1 MAATM
6 SNLLA
11 IDFKRTE
18 PLSMTKSLSDYISTS
33 YAEHPDAYQDD
44 FRVLDELRADIVNL
58 EPHQNAL
65 NRLLKYVGGEDIGF
79 VFVAVVVVVVVIAKD
94 LKSML
99 TILGVSF
106 YYPPFNSAL
115 TGIDFPWALVNST
128 DKKMHSFRNMYY
140 ERACVCFNIGSMYSQ
155 LGSNEVRSTAE
166 GLRRACSY
174 FQYAAGAFQHL
185 RDTIIPELRIAPTI
199 DISAAALT
207 VYIHLMLAQAQECFW
222 QKGALDQMRDG
233 SVAKLA
239 AKVAEYYDTANEGA
253 THSAMSSLF
262 TATWTSQ
269 MQAKALHFS
278 AVSQYRR
285 SCECISQ
292 NKYGEEIARLKV
304 AERLVSSGLDL
315 QRNLRETVVSDLRSL
330 QTAIH
335 RNLSRAEKDNDIIY
349 LEPIPA
355 ETALTPIGKAD
366 MSKATVIPE
375 IANPVPLMNEHNMLL
390 GVPLF
395 SRLVPFAVHQAASVY
410 TERKERIVKE
420 DIGGK
425 FDELTGV
432 CYSQMQALNL
442 PGALQA
448 LEQPVGLPPSLLS
461 HIDEIHAEGGI
472 HVLQEMLE
480 NVRTLSRQNASILDE
495 IFEALQQEA
504 EEDETMR
511 HRFQGRWNRP
521 TSASLTVAFVEQ
533 GRKHRETLET
543 ARKSDLIVK
552 NKLEAFLTT
561 WGRSLE
567 LLSSG
572 RAEVERAVPN
582 TINAPG
588 SSDPEI
594 VDDLKML
601 LEEVDQMIRAR
612 RIKLEEVRRM
622 ADEDDIG
629 PALVAI
635 TNKLTA
641 NSSAVKIEP
650 AHFEALF
657 QEQLKKYDGYKR
669 LVKEETATQ
678 EDLLMA
684 IQETNKAFVA
694 SRKSNAVV
702 QQREKALQNLEA
714 AYQKFKAILGNLK
727 EGTQFHRDFEKILVR
742 LRDNCRDYFFAR
754 KMEAKD
760 YLSEVTV
767 GISAMNLNRSQP
779 QSPVNSSPYD
789 AASAPPPPS
798 AHTSQTTSGRWSP
811 TMGVRFGGPASTS
824 PTNSYGDPSAYSPP
838 HQHQQPPQNFA
849 QQLQQ
854 QFQQKQPA
862 TGSPAL
868 QQQQPP
874 AGQRNTPP
882 PSYHQPPQGGGGQSR
897 PGEWDLTK
905 GVFFGGKS
913 KN

>member
-1 MAATM
+1 MAAAT
-6 SNLLA
+6 SNILA

-18 PLSMTKSLSDYISTS
+18 PLSMTKSLSEYISTS
-33 YAEHPDAYQDD
+33 YAEHPDTYQDD

-65 NRLLKYVGGEDIGF
+65 NRLLKYHAQL
-79 VFVAVVVVVVVIAKD
+79 VFISSKFPID
-94 LKSML
+94 
-99 TILGVSF
+99 
-106 YYPPFNSAL
+106 
-115 TGIDFPWALVNST
+115 TGIEFPWALVNST
-128 DKKMHSFRNMYY
+128 DKKMYSFRNMYY
-140 ERACVCFNIGSMYSQ
+140 ERACICFNIGAMYSQ
-155 LGSNEVRSTAE
+155 LGNNEIRSSAE
-166 GLRRACSY
+166 GLKRAY
-174 FQYAAGAFQHL
+174 AHFQNAAGCFQHL
-185 RDTIIPELRIAPTI
+185 RDTIVPELRIAPTV
-199 DISAAALT
+199 DISTAALT
-207 VYIHLMLAQAQECFW
+207 VFIQLMLAQAQECFW
-222 QKGALDQMRDG
+222 QKGTLDQIKDG
-233 SVAKLA
+233 LISKLA
-239 AKVAEYYDTANEGA
+239 GKVADYYEAANEGA
-253 THSAMSSLF
+253 TQSSMSSLF
-262 TATWTSQ
+262 TTAWTSQ
-269 MQAKALHFS
+269 MQAKALHFQ
-278 AVSQYRR
+278 AVAQYRK

-292 NKYGEEIARLKV
+292 NKYGEEIARLQI
-304 AERLVSSGLDL
+304 AERLVSSGLDQ
-315 QRNLRETVVSDLRSL
+315 QRNLKETVVSDLRSL

-355 ETALTPIGKAD
+355 EASLAAIGRAD
-366 MSKATVIPE
+366 MSKSTIIPE
-375 IANPVPLMNEHNMLL
+375 ISNPVPLMNEHNMLL

-442 PGALQA
+442 PGSLQA
-448 LEQPVGLPPSLLS
+448 LEQPVGLPPSLIS
-461 HIDEIHAEGGI
+461 HIDEIHAEGGSNAL
-472 HVLQEMLE
+472 HEMLE
-480 NVRTLSRQNASILDE
+480 TVRSLSRQNAAILDE

-504 EEDETMR
+504 DEDEAMR
-511 HRFQGRWNRP
+511 QRFQNRWNRP
-521 TSASLTVAFVEQ
+521 TSASLTAAFVEQ

-543 ARKSDLIVK
+543 AKKSDQIVQ
-552 NKLEAFLTT
+552 NKLEALLTT

-572 RAEVERAVPN
+572 RADVERAVPN
-582 TINAPG
+582 TTSAPG

-594 VDDLKML
+594 VDDLRML
-601 LEEVDQMIRAR
+601 LEEVDQMIKAR
-612 RIKLEEVRRM
+612 RIKLEEIKRI

-694 SRKSNAVV
+694 SRRSNAAVH
-702 QQREKALQNLEA
+702 QREKALQNLEA
-714 AYQKFKAILGNLK
+714 AFQKYKAILANFK

-760 YLSEVTV
+760 YLNEVTT
-767 GISAMNLNRSQP
+767 GISNMSLGQTQP
-779 QSPVNSSPYD
+779 PHSPAKTSAYD
-789 AASAPPPPS
+789 TATAPSAPS
-798 AHTSQTTSGRWSP
+798 AITPAAGGWSP
-811 TMGVRFGGPASTS
+811 NLGVRFGGPTS
-824 PTNSYGDPSAYSPP
+824 PSNANVPTSAFHNDSLYDNRQHYPYKSDTPP
-838 HQHQQPPQNFA
+838 PTGTQNFA
-849 QQLQQ
+849 QQLHQ
-854 QFQQKQPA
+854 QFQKKQPA
-862 TGSPAL
+862 QGQTQAHPPA
-868 QQQQPP
+868 QQPDN
-874 AGQRNTPP
+874 RSTPP
-882 PSYHQPPQGGGGQSR
+882 PSYQQPQGGSNGRNPGAGAGTGG
-897 PGEWDLTK
+897 WDPSK
-905 GVFFGGKS
+905 GLFFGGKPKS
-913 KN
+913 

>member
-1 MAATM
+1 M
-6 SNLLA
+6 SNILA

-33 YAEHPDAYQDD
+33 YAEHPDTYQDD

-65 NRLLKYVGGEDIGF
+65 NRLLKYHAQL
-79 VFVAVVVVVVVIAKD
+79 VFISSKFPID
-94 LKSML
+94 
-99 TILGVSF
+99 
-106 YYPPFNSAL
+106 
-115 TGIDFPWALVNST
+115 TGIEFPWALVNST
-128 DKKMHSFRNMYY
+128 DKKMYSFRNMYY
-140 ERACVCFNIGSMYSQ
+140 ERACICFNIGAMYSQ
-155 LGSNEVRSTAE
+155 LGNNENRNTAE
-166 GLRRACSY
+166 GLKRAY
-174 FQYAAGAFQHL
+174 AHFQNAAGSFQHL
-185 RDTIIPELRIAPTI
+185 RDTIIPELRIAPTV
-199 DISAAALT
+199 DISTAALT
-207 VYIHLMLAQAQECFW
+207 VYIQLMLAQAQECFW
-222 QKGALDQMRDG
+222 QKGALDQIKDG
-233 SVAKLA
+233 IIAKLA
-239 AKVAEYYDTANEGA
+239 AKVADYYEAANEGA
-253 THSAMSSLF
+253 THSSMSSLF
-262 TATWTSQ
+262 TTPWTSQ
-269 MQAKALHFS
+269 MQAKAFHFG

-292 NKYGEEIARLKV
+292 NKYGEEIARLQV
-304 AERLVSSGLDL
+304 AERLVNSGLDL
-315 QRNLRETVVSDLRSL
+315 QRILKETVVSDLRSL

-355 ETALTPIGKAD
+355 EASLVAIGRAD

-375 IANPVPLMNEHNMLL
+375 ISNPVPLMNEHNMLL

-425 FDELTGV
+425 FDELTGI

-448 LEQPVGLPPSLLS
+448 LEQPVGLPPSLVA
-461 HIDEIHAEGGI
+461 HIDEIVAEGGVR
-472 HVLQEMLE
+472 VLHEMHE
-480 NVRTLSRQNASILDE
+480 NVRNLSRQNAAILDE

-504 EEDETMR
+504 EEDDAMR
-511 HRFQGRWNRP
+511 QRFKDRWNRP
-521 TSASLTVAFVEQ
+521 TSASLTVSFVEQ

-543 ARKSDLIVK
+543 ARKSDQIVK
-552 NKLEAFLTT
+552 SKLEALLST

-582 TINAPG
+582 TTNAPG

-594 VDDLKML
+594 VYDLKML
-601 LEEVDQMIRAR
+601 LEEVDQIIKAR
-612 RIKLEEVRRM
+612 RIKLEEIKRI

-678 EDLLMA
+678 EDLLFA

-694 SRKSNAVV
+694 SRRSNSVV
-702 QQREKALQNLEA
+702 HQREKALQNLDA
-714 AYQKFKAILGNLK
+714 AFQKYKAILGNFK
-727 EGTQFHRDFEKILVR
+727 EGIQFHCDFEKILVR

-760 YLSEVTV
+760 YLGEVTA
-767 GISAMNLNRSQP
+767 GLSAMDINRTQP
-779 QSPVNSSPYD
+779 QSPVKSSPYE
-789 AASAPPPPS
+789 AASAPPRPS
-798 AHTSQTTSGRWSP
+798 SGGTAWNPSV
-811 TMGVRFGGPASTS
+811 GVRFGNSGNTSTAGSNISAFSNSS
-824 PTNSYGDPSAYSPP
+824 PYSP
-838 HQHQQPPQNFA
+838 QQQQQQQYGAQSGRPENLA

-862 TGSPAL
+862 QAQASL
-868 QQQQPP
+868 
-874 AGQRNTPP
+874 
-882 PSYHQPPQGGGGQSR
+882 PPQNSNNNNNNNPPYPPTAASPPQSNNNAA
-897 PGEWDLTK
+897 WDPTK
-905 GVFFGGKS
+905 GVFFGGKP

>member
-1 MAATM
+1 MAAL
-6 SNLLA
+6 SNILA
-11 IDFKRTE
+11 VEFKKSE
-18 PLSMTKSLSDYISTS
+18 QLSMTKSLSEYISTS
-33 YAEHPDAYQDD
+33 YAEHPDTYQDD
-44 FRVLDELRADIVNL
+44 FRVLDELRADIVSL

-65 NRLLKYVGGEDIGF
+65 NRLLKYHAQLVFIGSKF
-79 VFVAVVVVVVVIAKD
+79 PID
-94 LKSML
+94 
-99 TILGVSF
+99 
-106 YYPPFNSAL
+106 
-115 TGIDFPWALVNST
+115 TGIEFPWALVNST

-140 ERACVCFNIGSMYSQ
+140 ERACVCFNIGAMYSQ
-155 LGSNEVRSTAE
+155 LGNNENRGTPE
-166 GLRRACSY
+166 GLKRAYAY
-174 FQYAAGAFQHL
+174 FQNAAGSFQHL
-185 RDTIIPELRIAPTI
+185 RDAIIPELRIAPTV

-207 VYIHLMLAQAQECFW
+207 VFIQLMLAQAQECFW
-222 QKGALDQMRDG
+222 QKGALDQIKDG
-233 SVAKLA
+233 LISKLA
-239 AKVAEYYDTANEGA
+239 GKVADYYDAAFEGA
-253 THSAMSSLF
+253 THSTMSVLF
-262 TATWTSQ
+262 SSAWTSQ
-269 MQAKALHFS
+269 MQAKAFHFN
-278 AVSQYRR
+278 AVAHYRKA
-285 SCECISQ
+285 CECISQ
-292 NKYGEEIARLKV
+292 NKYGEEIARLQT
-304 AERLVSSGLDL
+304 AERLVNCGLEL
-315 QRNLRETVVSDLRSL
+315 QRNLKETVVSDLRSL

-355 ETALTPIGKAD
+355 EASLAAIGRAD
-366 MSKATVIPE
+366 MSKPIIVPE
-375 IANPVPLMNEHNMLL
+375 ISNPVPLMNEHNMLL

-442 PGALQA
+442 PGSLQA
-448 LEQPVGLPPSLLS
+448 LDQPVGLPPALLQN
-461 HIDEIHAEGGI
+461 IDDITATGGVRAL
-472 HVLQEMLE
+472 HEMLE
-480 NVRTLSRQNASILDE
+480 TVKTLSRQNGAILDE

-504 EEDETMR
+504 NEDETMR
-511 HRFQGRWNRP
+511 KRYQGRWNRP
-521 TSASLTVAFVEQ
+521 TSASLTVTFVEQ
-533 GRKHRETLET
+533 GRKHRDTLET
-543 ARKSDLIVK
+543 ARKSDQIVQ
-552 NKLEAFLTT
+552 NKLDTLLST

-572 RAEVERAVPN
+572 KVEVERAVPN
-582 TINAPG
+582 STNAPG

-601 LEEVDQMIRAR
+601 LEEVDQMIKAR
-612 RIKLEEVRRM
+612 RIKLEEIKRI

-629 PALVAI
+629 PSLVAI

-641 NSSAVKIEP
+641 TSSAVKIEP

-694 SRKSNAVV
+694 SRRSNAVV
-702 QQREKALQNLEA
+702 HQREMALQNLEA
-714 AYQKFKAILGNLK
+714 AYQKYKAILANFK
-727 EGTQFHRDFEKILVR
+727 EGLQFHRDFEKILVR

-767 GISAMNLNRSQP
+767 EMSGMNLNRVQP
-779 QSPVNSSPYD
+779 PSPVKNSQYE
-789 AASAPPPPS
+789 ASAPSAPPS
-798 AHTSQTTSGRWSP
+798 TGAGWSP
-811 TMGVRFGGPASTS
+811 SRGVRFA
-824 PTNSYGDPSAYSPP
+824 N
-838 HQHQQPPQNFA
+838 QQPNSSSATPAGSAFTYDHGSNYVRNNTAGIMPPENFA

-854 QFQQKQPA
+854 QFQQKQATLPA
-862 TGSPAL
+862 PSA
-868 QQQQPP
+868 
-874 AGQRNTPP
+874 ASPP
-882 PSYHQPPQGGGGQSR
+882 PPPNQQYPPYHQPSPPRDQST
-897 PGEWDLTK
+897 GWDPSK
-905 GVFFGGKS
+905 GLFFGGKP

>member
-1 MAATM
+1 MAAVT
-6 SNLLA
+6 SNILA

-18 PLSMTKSLSDYISTS
+18 PLSMTKSLSEYISTS
-33 YAEHPDAYQDD
+33 YAEHPDTYQDD

-65 NRLLKYVGGEDIGF
+65 NRLLKYHAQL
-79 VFVAVVVVVVVIAKD
+79 VFISSKFPID
-94 LKSML
+94 
-99 TILGVSF
+99 
-106 YYPPFNSAL
+106 
-115 TGIDFPWALVNST
+115 TGIEFPWALVNST
-128 DKKMHSFRNMYY
+128 DKKMYSFRNMYY
-140 ERACVCFNIGSMYSQ
+140 ERACICFNIGAMYSQ
-155 LGSNEVRSTAE
+155 LGNSEIRSSAE
-166 GLRRACSY
+166 GLKRAY
-174 FQYAAGAFQHL
+174 AHFQNAAGCFQHL
-185 RDTIIPELRIAPTI
+185 RDTIVPELRIAPTV
-199 DISAAALT
+199 DISTAALT
-207 VYIHLMLAQAQECFW
+207 VFIQLMLAQAQECFW
-222 QKGALDQMRDG
+222 QKGALDQIKDG
-233 SVAKLA
+233 LISKLA
-239 AKVAEYYDTANEGA
+239 GKVADYYEAANEGA
-253 THSAMSSLF
+253 THSSMSTLF
-262 TATWTSQ
+262 TAAWTSQ
-269 MQAKALHFS
+269 MQAKALHFQ
-278 AVSQYRR
+278 AVAQYRKA
-285 SCECISQ
+285 CECISQ
-292 NKYGEEIARLKV
+292 NKYGEEIARLQI
-304 AERLVSSGLDL
+304 AERLVNSGLDQ
-315 QRNLRETVVSDLRSL
+315 QRNLKETVVSDLRSL

-355 ETALTPIGKAD
+355 EASLVAIGRAD
-366 MSKATVIPE
+366 MSKPTIIPE
-375 IANPVPLMNEHNMLL
+375 ISNPVPLMNEHNMLL

-442 PGALQA
+442 PGSLQA

-461 HIDEIHAEGGI
+461 HIDEIHAEGGLNSL
-472 HVLQEMLE
+472 HEMLE
-480 NVRTLSRQNASILDE
+480 TVRALSRQNAAILDE

-504 EEDETMR
+504 DEDEAMR
-511 HRFQGRWNRP
+511 QRFQNRWNRP
-521 TSASLTVAFVEQ
+521 TSASLTAAFVEQ

-543 ARKSDLIVK
+543 ARKSDQIVQ
-552 NKLEAFLTT
+552 NKLEALMTT

-582 TINAPG
+582 TTHAPG

-594 VDDLKML
+594 VDDLRML
-601 LEEVDQMIRAR
+601 LEEVDQMIKAR
-612 RIKLEEVRRM
+612 RIKLEEIKRI

-694 SRKSNAVV
+694 SRRSNAAVH
-702 QQREKALQNLEA
+702 QREKALQNLEA
-714 AYQKFKAILGNLK
+714 AFQKYKAILANFK
-727 EGTQFHRDFEKILVR
+727 EGIQFHRDFEKILVR

-760 YLSEVTV
+760 YLSEVTA
-767 GISAMNLNRSQP
+767 GISNMSLGQS
-779 QSPVNSSPYD
+779 QSPHSPVKSSTYNTATAP
-789 AASAPPPPS
+789 SAPS
-798 AHTSQTTSGRWSP
+798 AIAPAPGGWSP
-811 TMGVRFGGPASTS
+811 NLGVRFGGPTS
-824 PTNSYGDPSAYSPP
+824 PSNANVPTSAFQTDSLYDNRQRYPYKNDASSPVA
-838 HQHQQPPQNFA
+838 PQNFA
-849 QQLQQ
+849 QQLHQ
-854 QFQQKQPA
+854 QFQKKQPSQ
-862 TGSPAL
+862 G
-868 QQQQPP
+868 QPP
-874 AGQRNTPP
+874 AQSPAQQPDNRNTPP
-882 PSYHQPPQGGGGQSR
+882 PSYQRPQGGSDGRSPGAGTGSGG
-897 PGEWDLTK
+897 WDPSK
-905 GVFFGGKS
+905 GLFFGGKP

>member
-1 MAATM
+1 MSATM

-18 PLSMTKSLSDYISTS
+18 PLSMTKSLSDYISIS

-44 FRVLDELRADIVNL
+44 FRVLDELRADIVSL

-65 NRLLKYVGGEDIGF
+65 NRLLKYHAQL
-79 VFVAVVVVVVVIAKD
+79 VFISSKFPID
-94 LKSML
+94 
-99 TILGVSF
+99 
-106 YYPPFNSAL
+106 
-115 TGIDFPWALVNST
+115 TGIDFPWALVT
-128 DKKMHSFRNMYY
+128 GDKKMYSFRNMYY
-140 ERACVCFNIGSMYSQ
+140 ERACVCFNIAAMYSQ
-155 LGSNEVRSTAE
+155 LGNNEVRSTVD
-166 GLRRACSY
+166 GLKRACSY
-174 FQYAAGAFQHL
+174 FQNAAGAFQHL
-185 RDTIIPELRIAPTI
+185 RDSIVPELRIAPTI

-222 QKGALDQMRDG
+222 QKGALDQMKDG
-233 SVAKLA
+233 LIAKLA
-239 AKVAEYYDTANEGA
+239 AKVADYYEIANEGA

-269 MQAKALHFS
+269 MQAKAKHFN
-278 AVSQYRR
+278 AVAQYRK

-292 NKYGEEIARLKV
+292 NKYGEEIARLHV

-315 QRNLRETVVSDLRSL
+315 QRNLKETVVNDLRSL

-335 RNLSRAEKDNDIIY
+335 RNLTRAENDNDIIY

-355 ETALTPIGKAD
+355 ETSLTPIVKAD
-366 MSKATVIPE
+366 MCKATVAQE
-375 IANPVPLMNEHNMLL
+375 ISNPVPLMNEHNMLL

-410 TERKERIVKE
+410 TERKERILNE
-420 DIGGK
+420 DIRAK

-448 LEQPVGLPPSLLS
+448 LEQPVGLPPTLIS
-461 HIDEIHAEGGI
+461 HIDEIQNEGGDQI
-472 HVLQEMLE
+472 LHEMIE
-480 NVRTLSRQNASILDE
+480 NVRTLSRQNAAYLDE
-495 IFEALQQEA
+495 IFEALQNEA
-504 EEDETMR
+504 DEDEEMR
-511 HRFQGRWNRP
+511 RRFEGRWNRP
-521 TSASLTVAFVEQ
+521 TSASLTVAFVDQ
-533 GRKHRETLET
+533 GKKHRETLEN
-543 ARKSDLIVK
+543 ARKSDQVVNL
-552 NKLEAFLTT
+552 KLEKFMAT
-561 WGRSLE
+561 WGRSLA

-582 TINAPG
+582 TTNAPG

-594 VDDLKML
+594 VDDLRML

-629 PALVAI
+629 PSLVAI

-694 SRKSNAVV
+694 SRKSNAVI
-702 QQREKALQNLEA
+702 QQREKALQNLEET
-714 AYQKFKAILGNLK
+714 YQKFKAILGNLK
-727 EGTQFHRDFEKILVR
+727 EGTQFHRDFEKILIR
-742 LRDNCRDYFFAR
+742 LRDNCRDYYFAR
-754 KMEAKD
+754 KMEARD
-760 YLSEVTV
+760 RLSEVTA
-767 GISAMNLNRSQP
+767 GLSAMDLNRGQP
-779 QSPVNSSPYD
+779 QNSVNSPYD
-789 AASAPPPPS
+789 SASAPPP
-798 AHTSQTTSGRWSP
+798 ASQPASGGWLP
-811 TMGVRFGGPASTS
+811 TLGVRFGGSGPVPSTRTNSDIPPAS
-824 PTNSYGDPSAYSPP
+824 P
-838 HQHQQPPQNFA
+838 QPQPQNFS

-862 TGSPAL
+862 APAQHQQQ
-868 QQQQPP
+868 QQQQP
-874 AGQRNTPP
+874 AGQRDAVPPYQQPP
-882 PSYHQPPQGGGGQSR
+882 PQSGGQPA
-897 PGEWDLTK
+897 PGGWDPTK
-905 GVFFGGKS
+905 GLFFGGKS

>member
-1 MAATM
+1 M

-33 YAEHPDAYQDD
+33 YAEHPDTYQDD

-65 NRLLKYVGGEDIGF
+65 NRLLKYHAQL
-79 VFVAVVVVVVVIAKD
+79 VFISSKFPID
-94 LKSML
+94 
-99 TILGVSF
+99 
-106 YYPPFNSAL
+106 
-115 TGIDFPWALVNST
+115 TGIEFPWALINSA
-128 DKKMHSFRNMYY
+128 DKKMNTFRNMYY
-140 ERACVCFNIGSMYSQ
+140 ERACVCFNIGAMYSQ
-155 LGSNEVRSTAE
+155 LGNNENRNSAE
-166 GLRRACSY
+166 GLKRAYSY
-174 FQYAAGAFQHL
+174 FQNAAGSFQHL
-185 RDTIIPELRIAPTI
+185 RDTIIPELRIAPTV
-199 DISAAALT
+199 DISTVALT
-207 VYIHLMLAQAQECFW
+207 VFVQLMLAQAQECFW
-222 QKGALDQMRDG
+222 QKGALDQIKDG
-233 SVAKLA
+233 LISKLA
-239 AKVAEYYDTANEGA
+239 GKVADYYEAASEGA
-253 THSAMSSLF
+253 THSSMSSLF
-262 TATWTSQ
+262 TISWTCH
-269 MQAKALHFS
+269 MQAKALHFN
-278 AVSQYRR
+278 AVSQYRK
-285 SCECISQ
+285 SSECISQ
-292 NKYGEEIARLKV
+292 NKYGEEIARLQI
-304 AERLVSSGLDL
+304 AERLVNQGLGQRDL
-315 QRNLRETVVSDLRSL
+315 RDTVVNDLKSL
-330 QTAIH
+330 QKAIH
-335 RNLSRAEKDNDIIY
+335 KNLSRAEKDNDIIY

-355 ETALTPIGKAD
+355 EASLVAIGRAD
-366 MSKATVIPE
+366 MSKPTVIPE
-375 IANPVPLMNEHNMLL
+375 ISNPVPLMNEHNMLL

-448 LEQPVGLPPSLLS
+448 MEQPVGLPPSLLS
-461 HIDEIHAEGGI
+461 HIDEIHAEGGVRGL
-472 HVLQEMLE
+472 HDMMET
-480 NVRTLSRQNASILDE
+480 VRTLSRQNSAILDE

-504 EEDETMR
+504 DEDEAMR
-511 HRFQGRWNRP
+511 QRFQGRWNRP

-543 ARKSDLIVK
+543 ARKSDLIVQ
-552 NKLEAFLTT
+552 NKLEALMTT

-572 RAEVERAVPN
+572 RTEVERAVPN
-582 TINAPG
+582 TTTAPG

-601 LEEVDQMIRAR
+601 LEEVDQMIKAR
-612 RIKLEEVRRM
+612 RIKLDEIKRI

-629 PALVAI
+629 PALVSI

-678 EDLLMA
+678 EDLMEA

-694 SRKSNAVV
+694 SRRSNAMVH
-702 QQREKALQNLEA
+702 QREKALQNLDA
-714 AYQKFKAILGNLK
+714 AFQKYKGILANFK

-767 GISAMNLNRSQP
+767 GMSTMDLNRTQP
-779 QSPVNSSPYD
+779 QSPVQTSPYEV
-789 AASAPPPPS
+789 ASAPPSGGAWNPS
-798 AHTSQTTSGRWSP
+798 
-811 TMGVRFGGPASTS
+811 MGVRFGGSPTTGAAPATTPPHSGTAPASAFDLSRPS
-824 PTNSYGDPSAYSPP
+824 PYSTQNSGRGYGMDDTPVGR
-838 HQHQQPPQNFA
+838 PQNFA

-862 TGSPAL
+862 QAQGHAHVQTQQQQYQQQQ
-868 QQQQPP
+868 QQQQP
-874 AGQRNTPP
+874 TSPP
-882 PSYHQPPQGGGGQSR
+882 PAYPPAPTSGGQGQNR
-897 PGEWDLTK
+897 GWDPTK
-905 GVFFGGKS
+905 GLYFGGKP

>member
-1 MAATM
+1 M

-18 PLSMTKSLSDYISTS
+18 TLSMTKALSDYISTS
-33 YAEHPDAYQDD
+33 YAEHPDTYQDD

-65 NRLLKYVGGEDIGF
+65 NRLLKYHAQL
-79 VFVAVVVVVVVIAKD
+79 VFISSKFPID
-94 LKSML
+94 
-99 TILGVSF
+99 
-106 YYPPFNSAL
+106 
-115 TGIDFPWALVNST
+115 TGIEFPWALVNST
-128 DKKMHSFRNMYY
+128 DKKMNSFRNMYY
-140 ERACVCFNIGSMYSQ
+140 ERACICFNIGAMYSQ
-155 LGSNEVRSTAE
+155 LGTNENRNSAE
-166 GLRRACSY
+166 GLKRAYSY
-174 FQYAAGAFQHL
+174 FQNAAGSFQHL
-185 RDTIIPELRIAPTI
+185 RDTIIPELRIAPTV
-199 DISAAALT
+199 DISTAALT
-207 VYIHLMLAQAQECFW
+207 VYVQLMLAQAQECFW
-222 QKGALDQMRDG
+222 QKGALDQIKDG
-233 SVAKLA
+233 LISKLA
-239 AKVAEYYDTANEGA
+239 GKVADYYEAALEGA
-253 THSAMSSLF
+253 THSSMSSLF
-262 TATWTSQ
+262 TSSWTSH
-269 MQAKALHFS
+269 MQAKALHFN
-278 AVSQYRR
+278 AVSQYRK

-292 NKYGEEIARLKV
+292 NKYGEEIARLQI
-304 AERLVSSGLDL
+304 AERLVNQGLSQRELRDTVTNDL
-315 QRNLRETVVSDLRSL
+315 KSL
-330 QTAIH
+330 QKAIH
-335 RNLSRAEKDNDIIY
+335 KNLSRAEKDNDIIY

-355 ETALTPIGKAD
+355 EATLATIGRAD
-366 MSKATVIPE
+366 MSKPTLIPE
-375 IANPVPLMNEHNMLL
+375 ISNPVPLMNEHNMLL

-448 LEQPVGLPPSLLS
+448 MEQPVGLPPSLLS
-461 HIDEIHAEGGI
+461 HIDEIHAEGGVRGL
-472 HVLQEMLE
+472 HDMMET
-480 NVRTLSRQNASILDE
+480 VRTLSRQNSAILDE

-504 EEDETMR
+504 DEDEVMR
-511 HRFQGRWNRP
+511 QRFQGRWNRP
-521 TSASLTVAFVEQ
+521 TSASLTVAFMEQ

-543 ARKSDLIVK
+543 ARKSDLI
-552 NKLEAFLTT
+552 
-561 WGRSLE
+561 
-567 LLSSG
+567 
-572 RAEVERAVPN
+572 AEVERAVPN
-582 TINAPG
+582 TTSAPG

-601 LEEVDQMIRAR
+601 LEEVDQMIKAR
-612 RIKLEEVRRM
+612 RIKLEEIKRI

-629 PALVAI
+629 PALVSI

-669 LVKEETATQ
+669 LVKGETATQ
-678 EDLLMA
+678 DELMEA

-694 SRKSNAVV
+694 SRRSNAMVH
-702 QQREKALQNLEA
+702 QREKALQNLDA
-714 AYQKFKAILGNLK
+714 AFQKYKGILANFK
-727 EGTQFHRDFEKILVR
+727 EGIQFHRDFEKILVR

-767 GISAMNLNRSQP
+767 GMSAMDLNRTQP
-779 QSPVNSSPYD
+779 QSPVQTSPYEV
-789 AASAPPPPS
+789 ASAPPPVSGGGGAWNPS
-798 AHTSQTTSGRWSP
+798 V
-811 TMGVRFGGPASTS
+811 GVHFGGSPAAALT
-824 PTNSYGDPSAYSPP
+824 TTPP
-838 HQHQQPPQNFA
+838 HSGTVPISAFDHSRPSPYSTPNNSRGYMDDSAGGGPQNFA

-862 TGSPAL
+862 QAQGHVQH
-868 QQQQPP
+868 QQQQQHHQQLPHQPQPTSPPP
-874 AGQRNTPP
+874 AYPPAPASGQQNNR
-882 PSYHQPPQGGGGQSR
+882 G
-897 PGEWDLTK
+897 WDPTK
-905 GVFFGGKS
+905 GLYFGGKP

>member
-11 IDFKRTE
+11 IDFKKTE

-65 NRLLKYVGGEDIGF
+65 NRLLKYHAQL
-79 VFVAVVVVVVVIAKD
+79 VFISSKFPID
-94 LKSML
+94 
-99 TILGVSF
+99 
-106 YYPPFNSAL
+106 
-115 TGIDFPWALVNST
+115 TGIDFPWALVNG
-128 DKKMHSFRNMYY
+128 DKKMQSFRNMYY
-140 ERACVCFNIGSMYSQ
+140 ERACICFNIAAMYSQ
-155 LGSNEVRSTAE
+155 LGNNEIRSTAD
-166 GLRRACSY
+166 GLKRACSY
-174 FQYAAGAFQHL
+174 FQNAAGTLQHL

-199 DISAAALT
+199 DISTAALT

-233 SVAKLA
+233 SIAKLA
-239 AKVAEYYDTANEGA
+239 AKVADYYDVANEGA

-262 TATWTSQ
+262 TTSWTSQ

-278 AVSQYRR
+278 AVSQYRK

-304 AERLVSSGLDL
+304 AERLVGSGLDL
-315 QRNLRETVVSDLRSL
+315 QRNLRETVVNDLRSL

-349 LEPIPA
+349 LEPIPP
-355 ETALTPIGKAD
+355 ETSLTPIVKAD

-375 IANPVPLMNEHNMLL
+375 ISNPVPLMNEHNMLL

-425 FDELTGV
+425 FDELTGI
-432 CYSQMQALNL
+432 CYSQMQALSL

-461 HIDEIHAEGGI
+461 HIDEIQAEGGSR
-472 HVLQEMLE
+472 VLYEMLE
-480 NVRTLSRQNASILDE
+480 NVRTLSRQNAAILDE

-504 EEDETMR
+504 DEDEAMR
-511 HRFQGRWNRP
+511 QRFQGRWNRP

-533 GRKHRETLET
+533 GKKHRDTLET

-552 NKLEAFLTT
+552 NKLDTFLST

-567 LLSSG
+567 IL
-572 RAEVERAVPN
+572 
-582 TINAPG
+582 

-594 VDDLKML
+594 VDDLNML

-684 IQETNKAFVA
+684 IQENYKAFVA
-694 SRKSNAVV
+694 SRKTNAAV

-767 GISAMNLNRSQP
+767 GMSAIDLNRPQP
-779 QSPVNSSPYD
+779 LNSFNSPYD
-789 AASAPPPPS
+789 AASAPPPPQS
-798 AHTSQTTSGRWSP
+798 PPASQPISGRWSP
-811 TMGVRFGGPASTS
+811 SMGVRFGGPGSTPSS
-824 PTNSYGDPSAYSPP
+824 PYGDHPTQPQA
-838 HQHQQPPQNFA
+838 QQPQNFA

-862 TGSPAL
+862 TGSQVQ

-874 AGQRNTPP
+874 AGQRNIPP
-882 PSYHQPPQGGGGQSR
+882 PSYQQQSPQLAPGG
-897 PGEWDLTK
+897 WDPSK
-905 GVFFGGKS
+905 GLSFGGKP

>member
-1 MAATM
+1 MAAAT
-6 SNLLA
+6 SNILA

-18 PLSMTKSLSDYISTS
+18 PLSMTKSLSEYISTS
-33 YAEHPDAYQDD
+33 YAEHPDTYQDD

-65 NRLLKYVGGEDIGF
+65 NRLLKYHAQL
-79 VFVAVVVVVVVIAKD
+79 VFISSKFPID
-94 LKSML
+94 
-99 TILGVSF
+99 
-106 YYPPFNSAL
+106 
-115 TGIDFPWALVNST
+115 TGIEFPWALVNST
-128 DKKMHSFRNMYY
+128 DKKMYSFRNMYY
-140 ERACVCFNIGSMYSQ
+140 ERACICFNIGAMYSQ
-155 LGSNEVRSTAE
+155 LGNNEIRSSAE
-166 GLRRACSY
+166 GLKRAY
-174 FQYAAGAFQHL
+174 AHFQNAAGCFQHL
-185 RDTIIPELRIAPTI
+185 RDTIVPELRIAPTV
-199 DISAAALT
+199 DISTAALT
-207 VYIHLMLAQAQECFW
+207 VFIQLMLAQAQECFW
-222 QKGALDQMRDG
+222 QKGALDQIKDG
-233 SVAKLA
+233 LISKLA
-239 AKVAEYYDTANEGA
+239 VKVADYYDAANEGA
-253 THSAMSSLF
+253 THNSMSSLF
-262 TATWTSQ
+262 TTAWTSQ
-269 MQAKALHFS
+269 MQAKALHFQ
-278 AVSQYRR
+278 AVAQYRK

-292 NKYGEEIARLKV
+292 NKYGEEIARLQI
-304 AERLVSSGLDL
+304 AERLVNSGLDL
-315 QRNLRETVVSDLRSL
+315 QRNLKETVVNDLRSL

-349 LEPIPA
+349 LEPIPPEA
-355 ETALTPIGKAD
+355 SLAAIGRAD
-366 MSKATVIPE
+366 MSKPTVIPE
-375 IANPVPLMNEHNMLL
+375 ISNPVPLMNEHNMLL

-442 PGALQA
+442 PGSLQA

-461 HIDEIHAEGGI
+461 HIDEIHAEGGLDAL
-472 HVLQEMLE
+472 HEMLE
-480 NVRTLSRQNASILDE
+480 TVRALSRQNAAILDE

-504 EEDETMR
+504 DEDEAMR
-511 HRFQGRWNRP
+511 QRFQNRWNRP
-521 TSASLTVAFVEQ
+521 TSASLTAAFVEQ

-543 ARKSDLIVK
+543 ARKSDQIVQ
-552 NKLEAFLTT
+552 NKLEGLLTT

-567 LLSSG
+567 LLGSG

-582 TINAPG
+582 TTHAPG

-601 LEEVDQMIRAR
+601 LEEVDQMIKAR
-612 RIKLEEVRRM
+612 RIKLEEIKRI

-694 SRKSNAVV
+694 SRRSNAAVH
-702 QQREKALQNLEA
+702 QREKALQNLEA
-714 AYQKFKAILGNLK
+714 AFQKYKAILANFK

-760 YLSEVTV
+760 YLSEVTA
-767 GISAMNLNRSQP
+767 GISNMNLGPSQP
-779 QSPVNSSPYD
+779 PRSPAKTSAYNTATAP
-789 AASAPPPPS
+789 SAPS
-798 AHTSQTTSGRWSP
+798 AIVPAPGGWSP
-811 TMGVRFGGPASTS
+811 NLGVRFGGPIS
-824 PTNSYGDPSAYSPP
+824 PTSVNAPAPAFHNESPYDNR
-838 HQHQQPPQNFA
+838 QHYPYKNDALPPAGTQNFS
-849 QQLQQ
+849 QQLHQ
-854 QFQQKQPA
+854 QFQKKQPA
-862 TGSPAL
+862 QGQNQVQASA
-868 QQQQPP
+868 QQPEN
-874 AGQRNTPP
+874 RSTPP
-882 PSYHQPPQGGGGQSR
+882 PSYQQPQGGGDGR
-897 PGEWDLTK
+897 NPGAGAGAGNGGWDPSK
-905 GVFFGGKS
+905 GLFFGGKS

>member
-65 NRLLKYVGGEDIGF
+65 NRLLKYHAQL
-79 VFVAVVVVVVVIAKD
+79 VFISSKFPID
-94 LKSML
+94 
-99 TILGVSF
+99 
-106 YYPPFNSAL
+106 
-115 TGIDFPWALVNST
+115 TGIDFPWALVT
-128 DKKMHSFRNMYY
+128 GDKKMHSYRNMYY
-140 ERACVCFNIGSMYSQ
+140 ERACVCFNIAAMYSQ
-155 LGSNEVRSTAE
+155 LGNNEIRSTAD
-166 GLRRACSY
+166 GLKRACSY
-174 FQYAAGAFQHL
+174 FQNAAGAFQHL

-233 SVAKLA
+233 SIAKLA
-239 AKVAEYYDTANEGA
+239 AKVADYYDAANEGA

-262 TATWTSQ
+262 TTSWTSQ

-315 QRNLRETVVSDLRSL
+315 QRNLRETVVNDLRSL

-349 LEPIPA
+349 LEPIPP
-355 ETALTPIGKAD
+355 ETSLTPIVKAD

-375 IANPVPLMNEHNMLL
+375 ISNPVPLMNEHNMLL

-425 FDELTGV
+425 FDELTGI

-461 HIDEIHAEGGI
+461 HIDEIHTEGGARA
-472 HVLQEMLE
+472 LQEMLE
-480 NVRTLSRQNASILDE
+480 NVRTLSRQNAAILDE

-504 EEDETMR
+504 DEDEIMR
-511 HRFQGRWNRP
+511 QRFQGRWNRP

-552 NKLEAFLTT
+552 SKLEAFLTT

-572 RAEVERAVPN
+572 RADVERAVPN
-582 TINAPG
+582 TTNAPG

-694 SRKSNAVV
+694 SRKSSAVV

-727 EGTQFHRDFEKILVR
+727 EGTQFHCDFEKILVR

-767 GISAMNLNRSQP
+767 GMSAMDLNRSQP
-779 QSPVNSSPYD
+779 QNPVNSPYD
-789 AASAPPPPS
+789 AASAPPPQSPP
-798 AHTSQTTSGRWSP
+798 ASQPTSGRWSP
-811 TMGVRFGGPASTS
+811 SMGVRFGGPASTPSS
-824 PTNSYGDPSAYSPP
+824 PYGDHPTQPQA
-838 HQHQQPPQNFA
+838 QQPQNFA

-862 TGSPAL
+862 AGSQVQ

-874 AGQRNTPP
+874 TGQRNIPP
-882 PSYHQPPQGGGGQSR
+882 PSYQQPPQNGGQST
-897 PGEWDLTK
+897 PGGWDPSK
-905 GVFFGGKS
+905 GLFFGGKP

>member
-1 MAATM
+1 MAAAA
-6 SNLLA
+6 SNILA

-18 PLSMTKSLSDYISTS
+18 PLSMTKSLSEYISTS
-33 YAEHPDAYQDD
+33 YAEHPDTYQDD

-65 NRLLKYVGGEDIGF
+65 NRLLKYHAQL
-79 VFVAVVVVVVVIAKD
+79 VFISSKFPID
-94 LKSML
+94 
-99 TILGVSF
+99 
-106 YYPPFNSAL
+106 
-115 TGIDFPWALVNST
+115 TGIEFPWALVNST
-128 DKKMHSFRNMYY
+128 DKKMYSFRNMYY
-140 ERACVCFNIGSMYSQ
+140 ERACICFNIGAMYSQ
-155 LGSNEVRSTAE
+155 LGNNEIRSSAE
-166 GLRRACSY
+166 GLKRAY
-174 FQYAAGAFQHL
+174 AHFQNAAGCFQHL
-185 RDTIIPELRIAPTI
+185 RDTIVPELRIAPTV
-199 DISAAALT
+199 DISTAALT
-207 VYIHLMLAQAQECFW
+207 VFIQLMLAQAQECFW
-222 QKGALDQMRDG
+222 QKGALDQIKDG
-233 SVAKLA
+233 LISKLA
-239 AKVAEYYDTANEGA
+239 GKVADYYEAANEGA
-253 THSAMSSLF
+253 THSSMSSLF
-262 TATWTSQ
+262 TTAWTSQ
-269 MQAKALHFS
+269 MQAKALHFQ
-278 AVSQYRR
+278 AVAQYRK

-292 NKYGEEIARLKV
+292 NKYGEEIARLQI
-304 AERLVSSGLDL
+304 AERLVNSGLDQ
-315 QRNLRETVVSDLRSL
+315 QRNLKETVVSDLRSL

-355 ETALTPIGKAD
+355 EASLVAIGRAD
-366 MSKATVIPE
+366 MSKPTIIPE
-375 IANPVPLMNEHNMLL
+375 ISNPVPLMNEHNMLL

-442 PGALQA
+442 PGSLQA

-461 HIDEIHAEGGI
+461 HIDEIHAEGGLSSL
-472 HVLQEMLE
+472 HEMLE
-480 NVRTLSRQNASILDE
+480 TVRALSRQNAAILDE

-504 EEDETMR
+504 DEDEAMR
-511 HRFQGRWNRP
+511 QRFQNRWNRP
-521 TSASLTVAFVEQ
+521 TSASLTAAFVEQ

-543 ARKSDLIVK
+543 ARKSDQIVQ
-552 NKLEAFLTT
+552 NKLEALMTT

-582 TINAPG
+582 TTHAPG

-594 VDDLKML
+594 VDDLRML
-601 LEEVDQMIRAR
+601 LEEVDQMIKAR
-612 RIKLEEVRRM
+612 RIKLEEIKRI

-657 QEQLKKYDGYKR
+657 QEQLRKYDGYKK

-694 SRKSNAVV
+694 SRRSNAAVH
-702 QQREKALQNLEA
+702 QREKALQNLEA
-714 AYQKFKAILGNLK
+714 AFQKYKAILANFK
-727 EGTQFHRDFEKILVR
+727 EGIQFHRDFEKILVR

-760 YLSEVTV
+760 YLSEVTA
-767 GISAMNLNRSQP
+767 GISNMSLGQS
-779 QSPVNSSPYD
+779 QSPRSPVKSSTYSTATAP
-789 AASAPPPPS
+789 SAPSVIAP
-798 AHTSQTTSGRWSP
+798 ASGGWSP
-811 TMGVRFGGPASTS
+811 NLGVRFGGPTS
-824 PTNSYGDPSAYSPP
+824 PSNANAPTPAFQNDSLYDNRQHYPYKNDTSPP
-838 HQHQQPPQNFA
+838 VAPQNFA
-849 QQLQQ
+849 QQLHQ
-854 QFQQKQPA
+854 QFQKKQPA
-862 TGSPAL
+862 QGQPQAQPSA
-868 QQQQPP
+868 QQPDN
-874 AGQRNTPP
+874 RNTPP
-882 PSYHQPPQGGGGQSR
+882 PSYQRPHGGSDGRNPGTGASSGG
-897 PGEWDLTK
+897 WDPSK
-905 GVFFGGKS
+905 GLFFGGKP

>member
-1 MAATM
+1 M
-6 SNLLA
+6 SNILA

-18 PLSMTKSLSDYISTS
+18 PLSMTKSLSDYILTS
-33 YAEHPDAYQDD
+33 YAEHPDTYQDD

-65 NRLLKYVGGEDIGF
+65 NRLLKYHAQL
-79 VFVAVVVVVVVIAKD
+79 VFISSKFPID
-94 LKSML
+94 
-99 TILGVSF
+99 
-106 YYPPFNSAL
+106 
-115 TGIDFPWALVNST
+115 TGIEFPWALVNST
-128 DKKMHSFRNMYY
+128 DKKMYSFRNMYY
-140 ERACVCFNIGSMYSQ
+140 ERACVFFNIGAMYSQ
-155 LGSNEVRSTAE
+155 LGNNEIRSSVE
-166 GLRRACSY
+166 GLKRAYSY
-174 FQYAAGAFQHL
+174 FQNAAGCFQHL
-185 RDTIIPELRIAPTI
+185 RDCIIPEIRIAPTI
-199 DISAAALT
+199 DISTAALT
-207 VYIHLMLAQAQECFW
+207 VYIQLMLAQAQECFW
-222 QKGALDQMRDG
+222 QKGALDQIKDG
-233 SVAKLA
+233 LISKLA
-239 AKVAEYYDTANEGA
+239 AKVADYYEAAYEGA
-253 THSAMSSLF
+253 THSSMSSLF
-262 TATWTSQ
+262 NSSWTSQ
-269 MQAKALHFS
+269 MQAKAFHFH
-278 AVSQYRR
+278 AVAQYRK

-292 NKYGEEIARLKV
+292 NKYGEEIARLQI
-304 AERLVSSGLDL
+304 AERYVNSGLDL
-315 QRNLRETVVSDLRSL
+315 QRSLKETVVNDLKSL

-355 ETALTPIGKAD
+355 EASLVAIGRAD
-366 MSKATVIPE
+366 MSKPTVIPE

-425 FDELTGV
+425 FDELTGI

-448 LEQPVGLPPSLLS
+448 LDQPVGLPPSILS
-461 HIDEIHAEGGI
+461 HIDEIQSEGGV
-472 HVLQEMLE
+472 HALHEMLE
-480 NVRTLSRQNASILDE
+480 TVRTLSRQNAAILDE

-504 EEDETMR
+504 EEDEAMR
-511 HRFQGRWNRP
+511 RRFQGRWNRP
-521 TSASLTVAFVEQ
+521 TSASLTVSFVEQ

-543 ARKSDLIVK
+543 AKKSDQIVK
-552 NKLEAFLTT
+552 NKLEALLDT

-582 TINAPG
+582 TTNAPG

-594 VDDLKML
+594 VEDLKML
-601 LEEVDQMIRAR
+601 LEEVDQIIKAR
-612 RIKLEEVRRM
+612 RIKLEEIKRI

-657 QEQLKKYDGYKR
+657 QEQLKKYDGYKQM
-669 LVKEETATQ
+669 VKEETTTQ

-684 IQETNKAFVA
+684 IQETNKAFLA
-694 SRKSNAVV
+694 SRRSNAVV
-702 QQREKALQNLEA
+702 HQREKALQNLDA
-714 AYQKFKAILGNLK
+714 AFQKYKAILANFK
-727 EGTQFHRDFEKILVR
+727 EGMQFHHDFEKILVR

-767 GISAMNLNRSQP
+767 GMSAMDLNRAQP
-779 QSPVNSSPYD
+779 QSTQSRNSPYD
-789 AASAPPPPS
+789 NASAPPES
-798 AHTSQTTSGRWSP
+798 ATAPVSGSWSP
-811 TMGVRFGGPASTS
+811 AIGVRFGGLGAGAAGS
-824 PTNSYGDPSAYSPP
+824 PTNSYNNTSISTLNDHSPYSNNNNMEASPP
-838 HQHQQPPQNFA
+838 QAFA

-854 QFQQKQPA
+854 QFQKKQPL
-862 TGSPAL
+862 SPVAL
-868 QQQQPP
+868 AQARAQ
-874 AGQRNTPP
+874 AARNNPP
-882 PSYHQPPQGGGGQSR
+882 PSYQPPPGSGGGGHESTA
-897 PGEWDLTK
+897 PGSGGRGWDPSK
-905 GVFFGGKS
+905 GLLFGGKS

>member
-1 MAATM
+1 MAAV
-6 SNLLA
+6 SNILA
-11 IDFKRTE
+11 VEFKKTE
-18 PLSMTKSLSDYISTS
+18 QLSMTKSLSDYISTS
-33 YAEHPDAYQDD
+33 YAEHPDTYQDD

-65 NRLLKYVGGEDIGF
+65 NRLLKYHAQLVFIGSKF
-79 VFVAVVVVVVVIAKD
+79 PID
-94 LKSML
+94 
-99 TILGVSF
+99 
-106 YYPPFNSAL
+106 
-115 TGIDFPWALVNST
+115 TGIEFPWALVNST
-128 DKKMHSFRNMYY
+128 DRKMHSFRNMCY
-140 ERACVCFNIGSMYSQ
+140 ERACVCFNIGAMYSQ
-155 LGSNEVRSTAE
+155 LGNNENRGTPE
-166 GLRRACSY
+166 GLKRAYAY
-174 FQYAAGAFQHL
+174 FQNAAGAFQHL
-185 RDTIIPELRIAPTI
+185 RDAVIPELRIAPTV

-207 VYIHLMLAQAQECFW
+207 VFIHLMLAQAQECFW
-222 QKGALDQMRDG
+222 QKGALDQIKDG
-233 SVAKLA
+233 LISKLA
-239 AKVAEYYDTANEGA
+239 GKVADYYDAAFEGA
-253 THSAMSSLF
+253 THSSMTVLFSS
-262 TATWTSQ
+262 AWTNQ
-269 MQAKALHFS
+269 MQAKAFHFN
-278 AVSQYRR
+278 AVSQYRKA
-285 SCECISQ
+285 CECISQ
-292 NKYGEEIARLKV
+292 NKYGEEIARLQT
-304 AERLVSSGLDL
+304 AERLVNCGLEL
-315 QRNLRETVVSDLRSL
+315 QRNLKEAVVSDLRSL

-355 ETALTPIGKAD
+355 EASLAAIGRAD
-366 MSKATVIPE
+366 MSKPIIVSE
-375 IANPVPLMNEHNMLL
+375 ISNPVPMMNEHNMLL

-442 PGALQA
+442 PGSLQA
-448 LEQPVGLPPSLLS
+448 LEQPVGLPPALLQ
-461 HIDEIHAEGGI
+461 HIDDITSAGGVRAL
-472 HVLQEMLE
+472 HEMLE
-480 NVRTLSRQNASILDE
+480 TVRTLSRQNGAILDE

-504 EEDETMR
+504 NEDETMR
-511 HRFQGRWNRP
+511 KRYQGRWNRP
-521 TSASLTVAFVEQ
+521 TSASLTVTFVEQ
-533 GRKHRETLET
+533 GRKHRDTLET
-543 ARKSDLIVK
+543 ARKSDQIVQ
-552 NKLEAFLTT
+552 NKLDTLLST

-572 RAEVERAVPN
+572 KAEVERAVPN
-582 TINAPG
+582 STSAPG

-601 LEEVDQMIRAR
+601 LEEVDQMIKAR
-612 RIKLEEVRRM
+612 RIKLEEIKRI

-629 PALVAI
+629 PSLVAI

-641 NSSAVKIEP
+641 TSSAVKIEP

-694 SRKSNAVV
+694 SRRSNAVV
-702 QQREKALQNLEA
+702 HQREMALQNLEA
-714 AYQKFKAILGNLK
+714 AYQKYKAILANFK
-727 EGTQFHRDFEKILVR
+727 EGLQFHRDFEKILVR

-767 GISAMNLNRSQP
+767 EMSGMNLNRVQP
-779 QSPVNSSPYD
+779 PSPVKSSQYEANAP
-789 AASAPPPPS
+789 SAPPS
-798 AHTSQTTSGRWSP
+798 TGAGWSP
-811 TMGVRFGGPASTS
+811 DLGVRFA
-824 PTNSYGDPSAYSPP
+824 N
-838 HQHQQPPQNFA
+838 QQPSSSSATPPGSAFTYDHGTNYVRNNTTGTAPPENFA

-854 QFQQKQPA
+854 QFQHKQP
-862 TGSPAL
+862 T
-868 QQQQPP
+868 PP
-874 AGQRNTPP
+874 DASLANPPP
-882 PSYHQPPQGGGGQSR
+882 PSSQQYPPHQQRHHSPPRSQTTG
-897 PGEWDLTK
+897 WDPSK
-905 GVFFGGKS
+905 GLYFGGKP